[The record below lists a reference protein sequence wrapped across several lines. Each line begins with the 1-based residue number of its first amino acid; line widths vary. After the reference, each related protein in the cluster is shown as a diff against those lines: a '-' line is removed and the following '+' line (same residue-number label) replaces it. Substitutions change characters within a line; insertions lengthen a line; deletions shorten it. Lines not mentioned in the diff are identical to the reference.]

1 MSEHEPP
8 RDTSPPEFGEQLPQV
23 GRHAGAVVAV
33 PMFPEGD
40 DLPLFSGT
48 PIPVIEKPYIP
59 EDHSM
64 KQAMLPDMPAI
75 DYTHVLEN
83 DRVLRR
89 RKRTIPVLLPAE
101 DIFVAAVSPNSVST
115 EQAIEPTIEEEVPPV
130 KHARRR
136 SQHSDTRLREA
147 IEPYLD
153 IRKLRQ
159 LMADRSPLEDALRTG
174 DIPEDIRQLIQL
186 LAVVVAPV
194 ERDQIKSPADIAAY
208 IRLRTGHECQEQFC
222 VVCLNTKNRVQKIH
236 TVYQGSVNTT
246 MIRVGEAYRE
256 PIKLNSTGV
265 IFYHQHPS
273 GDPTPSPEDVLVTRQ
288 LVAAGTLL
296 DIECLDSLIV
306 VPHGHV
312 SLRERG
318 LWPSQ

>member
-1 MSEHEPP
+1 MLTRMGERPKFGM
-8 RDTSPPEFGEQLPQV
+8 DTAERL
-23 GRHAGAVVAV
+23 RHTKASKPAE
-33 PMFPEGD
+33 MFPDGE

-48 PIPVIEKPYIP
+48 PIPVIERPFVP
-59 EDHSM
+59 EDHGM

-75 DYTHVLEN
+75 DYEHVLEK
-83 DRVLRR
+83 DRELRR
-89 RKRTIPVLLPAE
+89 RKRTTPVLPPGE
-101 DIFVAAVSPNSVST
+101 DIFVTTVSPSSVST
-115 EQAIEPTIEEEVPPV
+115 EQAIEPVMEPAEGPSPALV
-130 KHARRR
+130 KRARRR
-136 SQHSDTRLREA
+136 SQNSDKRLREA

-159 LMADRSPLEDALRTG
+159 LMADRGQLEDALRTG
-174 DIPEDIRQLIQL
+174 DIPDDIRQLIQL
-186 LAVVVAPV
+186 LAAVVAPV

-208 IRLRTGHECQEQFC
+208 IRLKTGHECQEQFC
-222 VVCLNTKNRVQKIH
+222 VVCLNTKNRVQKVH
-236 TVYQGSVNTT
+236 TIYQGSVNTT

-256 PIKLNSTGV
+256 PIKLNSAGV

>member
-1 MSEHEPP
+1 
-8 RDTSPPEFGEQLPQV
+8 
-23 GRHAGAVVAV
+23 
-33 PMFPEGD
+33 
-40 DLPLFSGT
+40 
-48 PIPVIEKPYIP
+48 
-59 EDHSM
+59 
-64 KQAMLPDMPAI
+64 MPSV
-75 DYTHVLEN
+75 DYEHVLER

-89 RKRTIPVLLPAE
+89 RERTTPVLLPAE

-115 EQAIEPTIEEEVPPV
+115 EQAVEPAIRSAEELPPTPV

-136 SQHSDTRLREA
+136 PQHSDRRLREA

-159 LMADRSPLEDALRTG
+159 LIADRGPLEEALRTG
-174 DIPEDIRQLIQL
+174 DIPEDIHQLIQL
-186 LAVVVAPV
+186 LAAVVAPV

-208 IRLRTGHECQEQFC
+208 IRLKTSHECQEQFC
-222 VVCLNTKNRVQKIH
+222 VVCLNTKNRVQKVH
-236 TVYQGSVNTT
+236 TVYQGSVNTA
-246 MIRVGEAYRE
+246 MIRVSEAYRE
-256 PIKLNSTGV
+256 PIKLNSAGV